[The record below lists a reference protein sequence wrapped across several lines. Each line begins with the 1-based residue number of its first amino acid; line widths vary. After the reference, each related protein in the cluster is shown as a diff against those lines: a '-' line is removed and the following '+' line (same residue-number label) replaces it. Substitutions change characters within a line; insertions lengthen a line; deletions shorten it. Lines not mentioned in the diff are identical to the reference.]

1 MTIPFDLLA
10 QEVLRLPK
18 QQRASLLDRVI
29 ASLDSD
35 EARDAAWDRLA
46 AQRDEQAREDP
57 SLLVDGPSFLAELR
71 ARLS

>member
-1 MTIPFDLLA
+1 MNIPFDLLA

-46 AQRDEQAREDP
+46 AQRDEQACEDP
-57 SLLVDGPSFLAELR
+57 SLLVDGPAFLAELR
-71 ARLS
+71 AQLT